1 GTAPGKLDR
10 ITLTGETPLPSSGTA
25 TLTLTQWAAVATFTP
40 ANWYMPITVNLLADT
55 WFTLAAGRENLK
67 SFSKR
72 PHLLSDIRGP
82 LAVEGGVTGADRSL
96 QPAVILPFEKNA
108 PLFQVAPQPPEAQ
121 QVDVLNIFADS
132 SHEDLSGELSA
143 TAVTGLG
150 MTGQLDFSE

>member
-1 GTAPGKLDR
+1 SAILSRIVNRGLYTGSIAYDAAAGTLTRTDGTSWLDDGFLEGQRFKITGLAGATGTYMINTISGTAPGKLDR

-82 LAVEGGVTGADRSL
+82 LAVEGGVTGA
-96 QPAVILPFEKNA
+96 
-108 PLFQVAPQPPEAQ
+108 
-121 QVDVLNIFADS
+121 
-132 SHEDLSGELSA
+132 
-143 TAVTGLG
+143 
-150 MTGQLDFSE
+150 